1 MTTNIEL
8 TKAGAPR
15 PADSSPLYNEWVANN
30 PQREQIALAGVDI
43 TKSMPQSL
51 KGIFNGARA
60 IDREGV

>member
-15 PADSSPLYNEWVANN
+15 PADLYSSPLANEWLANN

-43 TKSMPQSL
+43 TKSMQQSI
-51 KGIFNGARA
+51 KGILNGARPV
-60 IDREGV
+60 EN